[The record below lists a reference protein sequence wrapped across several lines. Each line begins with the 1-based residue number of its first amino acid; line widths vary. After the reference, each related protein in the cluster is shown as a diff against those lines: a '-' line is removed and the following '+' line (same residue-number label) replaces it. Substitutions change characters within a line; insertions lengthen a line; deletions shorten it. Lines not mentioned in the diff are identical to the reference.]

1 MDSGPRGRLA
11 NGLATQSVHPTLRGM
26 AAAAAPI
33 VERLDRLVPGARDF
47 ALRFW
52 DGSEVPPATGD
63 GAPRLTFV
71 LRSPRALAYIAR
83 RPDQVG
89 FGRAW
94 VSGEL
99 DLEGDLE
106 EALALRERFDDLGMT
121 RGDRAALLRA
131 ARRLGALPLRAPAP
145 PAAEARPRG
154 RRHSLARDRAAVRHH
169 YDVPEAFYRIV
180 LGPSMTYSCAYFSSP
195 EETLEAAQE
204 RKLELVC
211 RKLALRPGQRLLDVG
226 CGWGS
231 LVLHAAGRHGVR
243 AVGVTLSEPQ
253 AAFARERIREA
264 GLADRCEIRVADY
277 REVGDGPYDRIASIG
292 MYEHVGEAQLP
303 TYAAHLRGLL
313 TPGGLVLNHGITRL
327 VPRAP
332 GADTFIARYVFPDG
346 ELHQLTAV
354 LRAFEQEGLEVRDV
368 ESLREHY
375 PLTLRRWAANLEAQ
389 RAAAQEA
396 AGVERER
403 VWRLYMPAS
412 ARAFERGDISV
423 YQVLAAAPGTPH
435 GLPLDRTELLRPS

>member
-1 MDSGPRGRLA
+1 MSLAYPPVDSGPRGRLA

-33 VERLDRLVPGARDF
+33 MERLDRLVPGARDF

-145 PAAEARPRG
+145 PA
-154 RRHSLARDRAAVRHH
+154 
-169 YDVPEAFYRIV
+169 
-180 LGPSMTYSCAYFSSP
+180 P
-195 EETLEAAQE
+195 EETLDAAQE

-253 AAFARERIREA
+253 AAFARDRIREV

-292 MYEHVGEAQLP
+292 MYQHVGEALLP
-303 TYAAHLRGLL
+303 
-313 TPGGLVLNHGITRL
+313 PGGLVLNHGITRL

-435 GLPLDRTELLRPS
+435 GLPLDRTDLLRPS